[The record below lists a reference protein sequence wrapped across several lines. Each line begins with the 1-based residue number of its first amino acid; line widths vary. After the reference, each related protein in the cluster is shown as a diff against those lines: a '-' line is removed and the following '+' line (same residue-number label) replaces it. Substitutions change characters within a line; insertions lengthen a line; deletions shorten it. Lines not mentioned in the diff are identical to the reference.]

1 MVIKRSGK
9 HIFGADLTAAE
20 KKAMNIEIDKQLAE
34 HTRKHQVEI
43 ECLFLR
49 ELREK
54 YGFGEARLKRAFN
67 DFSNDLDELI
77 TKYELGEEDK
87 LWIATQQMKQQGFDV
102 EKWHREKYG
111 DE

>member
-20 KKAMNIEIDKQLAE
+20 KKAMNIEIDRQLAE

-49 ELREK
+49 ELREN
-54 YGFGEARLKRAFN
+54 YGFGETRLRRAFDN
-67 DFSNDLDELI
+67 FSNDLDDLI
-77 TKYELGEEDK
+77 ARYELGEEDK
-87 LWIATQQMKQQGFDV
+87 LWIATQQMKAEGFDV
-102 EKWHREKYG
+102 EQWHKEKYPF
-111 DE
+111 D